1 MPCGKGY
8 RFAEGFLFYTMLK
21 INEDF
26 KRLIPPLTQE
36 EYKQLEDNILK
47 EGIREKI
54 ITWNETIIDGHN
66 RYEIAQKWNLDYET
80 EAKHFDSEVD
90 VRIWM
95 RNNQKGRRNLTKAWM
110 IELELGNKADLAW
123 KAEQKRIEKIRH
135 FRKTGETLS
144 ENDNIQNKDIES
156 DTEPKNDTRKEIA
169 KAAGVSTG
177 MVGMSEV
184 IKTKAPDLWEKAK
197 AGEIT
202 VSSAYKEIKKEEKK
216 EEYKQKVQAERVEI
230 EISENIKQGD
240 SLKILEELEDGCIDI
255 VITDPP
261 YGISYKSNRSIYD
274 EAITGS

>member
-1 MPCGKGY
+1 MK
-8 RFAEGFLFYTMLK
+8 
-21 INEDF
+21 
-26 KRLIPPLTQE
+26 
-36 EYKQLEDNILK
+36 
-47 EGIREKI
+47 
-54 ITWNETIIDGHN
+54 
-66 RYEIAQKWNLDYET
+66 
-80 EAKHFDSEVD
+80 
-90 VRIWM
+90 
-95 RNNQKGRRNLTKAWM
+95 
-110 IELELGNKADLAW
+110 
-123 KAEQKRIEKIRH
+123 KIRH

-274 EAITGS
+274 EAIT